1 MMRFRPISRRSR
13 VARSFR
19 NAPWLR
25 GFAAFVFLC
34 AGLGSLGGCATYSEK
49 LADARADANRGDY
62 PEAISKVNGLLGVG
76 SIEKQPN
83 SWKGD
88 RPIAALER
96 SILLQATREFK
107 LSARDLGEAETELEL
122 LDLKTDTVGQIG
134 KYIYSDSSQ
143 DYEASP
149 TERLALNGLNMAN
162 YLVLGDLSNAA
173 VEARRY
179 TNMREYLASIDLA
192 GTGTFGAYLAGFTFE
207 RIGEGDRALRYYEE
221 ALEKGRINSL
231 SAPVVRLAQSN
242 PYRGPR
248 INELLSNPASGAA
261 SSSGPHSEILA
272 VFALGR
278 VPYKVPRRIPIGA
291 AVGLAGTFITGNP
304 AILERSLFK
313 VVVYPELEDSGTRA
327 SQATMTIDGNNVP
340 VELVSR
346 LGLDIRKEYE
356 LIKPRI
362 IGAAL
367 TRMIARAA
375 AAEGARVAGSQAA
388 GGAGAVLGILAAFA
402 VEGSLVALD
411 KPDTRSWTF
420 LSDRIAIAR
429 TRVEPGEHQ
438 IDFRVSGIN
447 ESRSTVVHVP
457 EGGFS
462 VVLVT
467 VPR

>member
-1 MMRFRPISRRSR
+1 MMRFRPNSTRSP
-13 VARSFR
+13 VARPLR
-19 NAPWLR
+19 NTARLH
-25 GFAAFVFLC
+25 GFAAIVYLSV
-34 AGLGSLGGCATYSEK
+34 GLGMLGGCATYSEK
-49 LADARADANRGDY
+49 LADARGDANRGDY
-62 PEAISKVNGLLGVG
+62 QEAISKVNGLLGVS

-88 RPIAALER
+88 RPLAALER
-96 SILLQATREFK
+96 SVLLQATSEFK
-107 LSARDLGEAETELEL
+107 LSARDMGESETELEL
-122 LDLKTDTVGQIG
+122 LDLKTDTIGQIG

-179 TNMREYLASIDLA
+179 TNMREYLASVDLA
-192 GTGTFGAYLAGFTFE
+192 ATGTFGAYLAGFTFE

-221 ALEKGRINSL
+221 ALEGGRINSL
-231 SAPVVRLAQSN
+231 SAPVARLAQSN

-248 INELLSNPASGAA
+248 LNELLAQTASGAP
-261 SSSGPHSEILA
+261 SSSGPPSEILT

-278 VPYKVPRRIPIGA
+278 VPYRVPKRIPIGA

-313 VVVYPELEDSGTRA
+313 VVVYPELEDSGTIA
-327 SQATMTIDGNNVP
+327 KQATLTIDGNNVP
-340 VELVSR
+340 VELVSS
-346 LGLDIRKEYE
+346 LGADIRKEYE
-356 LIKPRI
+356 LIRPRI
-362 IGAAL
+362 IGSAL

-420 LSDRIAIAR
+420 LSQRILIAR
-429 TRVEPGEHQ
+429 TRVQPGDHQ
-438 IDFRVSGIN
+438 IEVRVVGS
-447 ESRSTVVHVP
+447 ESRSTLVNVP

-462 VVLVT
+462 VVVVT

>member
-1 MMRFRPISRRSR
+1 MMRFRPISTRSQI
-13 VARSFR
+13 ARSVR
-19 NAPWLR
+19 DAPRFR
-25 GFAAFVFLC
+25 GFAAFAFLC
-34 AGLGSLGGCATYSEK
+34 AALGSLGGCATYSER
-49 LADARADANRGDY
+49 LADARVDANRGDY

-76 SIEKQPN
+76 SIEKHPN

-88 RPIAALER
+88 RPLAALER
-96 SILLQATREFK
+96 SILLQATSEFK

-134 KYIYSDSSQ
+134 KYVYSDSSQ

-162 YLVLGDLSNAA
+162 YLALGDLSNAA

-179 TNMREYLASIDLA
+179 TNMRDYLASIDLA
-192 GTGTFGAYLAGFTFE
+192 GTGTFGSYLAGFTFE

-221 ALEKGRINSL
+221 ALEGGRINSL
-231 SAPVVRLAQSN
+231 SAPVARLAQSN

-248 INELLSNPASGAA
+248 LNELLAQPTSGAT
-261 SSSGPHSEILA
+261 SSSGPPSEILT

-278 VPYKVPRRIPIGA
+278 VPYKVPKRIPIGA

-327 SQATMTIDGNNVP
+327 SQATLTIDGNKVP

-362 IGAAL
+362 IGSAL

-375 AAEGARVAGSQAA
+375 AAEGARVAGGQAA

-420 LSDRIAIAR
+420 LSDWIAIAR
-429 TRVEPGEHQ
+429 TRVEPGDHQ
-438 IDFRVSGIN
+438 LEVRVAGID
-447 ESRSTVVHVP
+447 ESRSTRVNVP

-462 VVLVT
+462 VVVVT